1 LLASELLATTMALF
15 RQAGNWIVQHPFKS
29 AAVVIALTLLAVATF
44 AVLVLATI
52 VLAAIVF
59 AAPIT
64 IPAASLVLGLAGF
77 TGVGIAGITACM

>member
-1 LLASELLATTMALF
+1 MARF

-29 AAVVIALTLLAVATF
+29 AAVVIALTLLAVATV
-44 AVLVLATI
+44 AVL

-64 IPAASLVLGLAGF
+64 IPAASVVLGLAGF